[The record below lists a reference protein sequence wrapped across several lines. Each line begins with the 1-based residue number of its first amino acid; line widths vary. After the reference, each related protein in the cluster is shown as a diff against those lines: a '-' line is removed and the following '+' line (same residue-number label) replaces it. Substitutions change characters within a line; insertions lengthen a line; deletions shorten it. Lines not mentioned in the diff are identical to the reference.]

1 MTVLDGRAARVGI
14 ITPLGE
20 GRPAG
25 RLWRALGGSLGLVA
39 VAVAIGAVGANQ
51 PVVALGAA
59 IAGLAAT
66 DVEIRPDAAAIVVVG
81 LIYSNAPVVMVA
93 FHDLPV
99 ALAAAVPAILA
110 APLAYDLLVRRE
122 RVVVTPALPWIVAYF
137 VVEIVATILARDISG
152 AASSLQAIAIEGLA
166 LYILL
171 TNTIRTPAIL
181 RAVVWT
187 LLAVGAV
194 IAAISVYQYLTG
206 TFNSNYFGFAQTESS
221 VTGLTSTGVE
231 RLAGPIGE
239 KNRYAQIMLML
250 VPIGFMAFVA
260 ERRLLLRLAALGSA
274 GLAAMAMALT
284 FSRGAAVAAGVVLI
298 AMVVMRYI
306 RLRYL
311 IAALGIAAVVLVA
324 VPQYA
329 DRVLSL
335 GSVASF
341 FTDEAAGSSADNSLL
356 SRATE
361 NLTAINVFADH
372 PIVGVGPGQFSEY
385 YRQYSDQIGIS
396 VRAQDREAH
405 NLYLGL
411 AAEAGALGLGAF
423 VAAVI
428 VTLVGLARA
437 RRAAMATRPDLAA
450 LATGFLLA
458 IVAYLASGVFLHLSY
473 ARYFW
478 LMLALAGVAA
488 VVVRAAVAADEGP
501 DGGLTG
507 TANPPGAIGATG
519 SPGPT
524 FAGAPPRR

>member
-1 MTVLDGRAARVGI
+1 M
-14 ITPLGE
+14 
-20 GRPAG
+20 
-25 RLWRALGGSLGLVA
+25 LGGSFGLVA
-39 VAVAIGAVGANQ
+39 VAVTIGAVGANQ
-51 PVVALGAA
+51 PVIALGGA

-66 DVEIRPDAAAIVVVG
+66 IVAIRPDAAAIVVVG
-81 LIYSNAPVVMVA
+81 LIYSNAPVVMVT

-99 ALAAAVPAILA
+99 ALAATVPLVLA
-110 APLAYDLLVRRE
+110 APLVYDLLVRRE
-122 RVVVTPALPWIVAYF
+122 RVVVTAALPWIVAYF
-137 VVEIVATILARDISG
+137 VVEIVATALARDIND
-152 AASSLQAIAIEGLA
+152 AATRLQAIAIEGVA
-166 LYILL
+166 LYLLL
-171 TNTIRTPAIL
+171 TNAVRTPAVL
-181 RAVVWT
+181 RAIVWT

-194 IAAISVYQYLTG
+194 IAGISVYQYLTG
-206 TFNSNYFGFAQTESS
+206 TFNNNYFGFAQTESS

-260 ERRLLLRLAALGSA
+260 ERRLALRLAALGSA

-284 FSRGAAVAAGVVLI
+284 FSRGAAVAAGVVLV
-298 AMVVMRYI
+298 AMVVLRYI

-311 IAALGIAAVVLVA
+311 FAALGIAVVVIVA

-329 DRVLSL
+329 DRVLTL

-341 FTDEAAGSSADNSLL
+341 FSDESVGAGADNSLL

-372 PIVGVGPGQFSEY
+372 PVVGVGPGQFSEY

-411 AAEAGALGLGAF
+411 AAESGSLGLAAFLGA
-423 VAAVI
+423 VV

-437 RRAAMATRPDLAA
+437 RRAALATRPDLAA

-473 ARYFW
+473 ARYYW
-478 LMLALAGVAA
+478 LMLALAGAAA
-488 VVVRAAVAADEGP
+488 VVVRGAVEDVP
-501 DGGLTG
+501 DGGS
-507 TANPPGAIGATG
+507 TG
-519 SPGPT
+519 SPA
-524 FAGAPPRR
+524 AGLRVPRPRR